1 MCQAMDQAWGL
12 DGVPGQ
18 DLLVP
23 RLANLFL
30 HHLDPRHGAMVHDC
44 DQGWAPFA
52 VSVLRLELA
61 ALLRKLDLMSEHGPE
76 IQRRRRGSEVEAD
89 TL

>member
-1 MCQAMDQAWGL
+1 M
-12 DGVPGQ
+12 
-18 DLLVP
+18 
-23 RLANLFL
+23 
-30 HHLDPRHGAMVHDC
+30 HDC

>member
-1 MCQAMDQAWGL
+1 MDQGWGL
-12 DGVPGQ
+12 DRVPGQ

-30 HHLDPRHGAMVHDC
+30 PHLDPRHRAMVHDC
-44 DQGWAPFA
+44 DQGQAPFR
-52 VSVLRLELA
+52 VSVLRSELA

-76 IQRRRRGSEVEAD
+76 I
-89 TL
+89 